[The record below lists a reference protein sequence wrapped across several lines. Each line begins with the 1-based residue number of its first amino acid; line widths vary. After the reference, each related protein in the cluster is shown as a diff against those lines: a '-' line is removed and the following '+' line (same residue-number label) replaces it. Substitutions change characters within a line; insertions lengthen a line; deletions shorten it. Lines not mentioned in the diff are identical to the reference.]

1 MYLIVVKNIY
11 HSLYT
16 LPFQATSPVVTNSPI
31 IRIPQN
37 NGKPQLPPTNYAD
50 IAAMPRNVD
59 AMSQFGSNI
68 QNLQSLESSDN
79 FPQLANR
86 QFLNDAAP
94 AVMNLARD
102 ESFKRQSDNGVE
114 VDTSENDA
122 EDNTPVAGDDDEIR
136 CIPKVMQVRDRFIL
150 LLI

>member
-1 MYLIVVKNIY
+1 MLEQITLFIY
-11 HSLYT
+11 
-16 LPFQATSPVVTNSPI
+16 PFFQATSPAVTNSPI
-31 IRIPQN
+31 IIIPQN

-102 ESFKRQSDNGVE
+102 DAFKRQADNGVE
-114 VDTSENDA
+114 VDTTSNDA
-122 EDNTPVAGDDDEIR
+122 EDNAENEGNDDEIR
-136 CIPKVMQVRDRFIL
+136 CIPKVMQVREEFIFARFRYK
-150 LLI
+150 

>member
-1 MYLIVVKNIY
+1 
-11 HSLYT
+11 
-16 LPFQATSPVVTNSPI
+16 
-31 IRIPQN
+31 
-37 NGKPQLPPTNYAD
+37 
-50 IAAMPRNVD
+50 MPRNVD

-114 VDTSENDA
+114 VDSNEA
-122 EDNTPVAGDDDEIR
+122 EDNSENAGGDDEIR
-136 CIPKVMQVRDRFIL
+136 CIPKVMQVRYKFNFFC
-150 LLI
+150 

>member
-1 MYLIVVKNIY
+1 
-11 HSLYT
+11 
-16 LPFQATSPVVTNSPI
+16 
-31 IRIPQN
+31 
-37 NGKPQLPPTNYAD
+37 
-50 IAAMPRNVD
+50 MPRNVD

-122 EDNTPVAGDDDEIR
+122 EDSTPVAGDDAEIR
-136 CIPKVMQVRDRFIL
+136 CIPKVMQVRD
-150 LLI
+150 